1 MKKIIALS
9 ALILALLISLFMVSC
24 GSDTS
29 VTTDDTSVSST
40 DDTAPA
46 MADEVRILGLK
57 GPTGMGLATVINDA
71 SNDPDSRYNVTIM
84 NSPDLVR
91 AEVLLGKY
99 DIAALPTNVAAAL
112 YNSGK
117 ADFKIAA
124 VNTLGVLYILENGNT
139 VTDINS
145 LKGKTIY
152 ATGGGSTPEYILRH
166 VLSANGIDPDED
178 VTLDFSFAEHSEL
191 AAYVAGGAEIIAM
204 LPEPNVTTTLMNS
217 EQTRVALDITEEW
230 SKISDSDVM
239 QGCIV
244 VRSEF
249 AEEYPEQLAMFLDDY
264 RASIEYV
271 NEHPDEASVMIANA
285 EIIPSAEIA
294 RSAIERCN
302 IVYVEGSEMSEKLN
316 DFFGVLYEADPSS
329 IGGKLPDE
337 DIYLKR

>member
-1 MKKIIALS
+1 MKKIITLS
-9 ALILALLISLFMVSC
+9 ALIIALLLSLFFVSC
-24 GSDTS
+24 GSKNDTTD
-29 VTTDDTSVSST
+29 VTTGKNADDTS
-40 DDTAPA
+40 PA

-71 SNDPDSRYNVTIM
+71 GNDPDSRYKVTVM
-84 NSPDLVR
+84 NSPDLVK

-152 ATGGGSTPEYILRH
+152 ATGGGSTPEYILRYI
-166 VLSANGIDPDED
+166 LSENGIDPDKD
-178 VTLDFSFAEHSEL
+178 VTLDFSFTEHSEL
-191 AAYVAGGAEIIAM
+191 AAYIAGGANIIAM
-204 LPEPNVTTTLMNS
+204 LPEPNVTTTLMSNP
-217 EQTRVALDITEEW
+217 EIRVALDITEEW
-230 SKISDSDVM
+230 GKVSDSDVM

-249 AEEYPEQLAMFLDDY
+249 AEKYPEQLAMFLDDY

-285 EIIPSAEIA
+285 GIIPKAEIA
-294 RSAIERCN
+294 KSAIERCN
-302 IVYVEGSEMSEKLN
+302 IVYVEGTEMSDKLS
-316 DFFGVLYEADPSS
+316 DFFEVLYDADPSS
-329 IGGKLPDE
+329 VGGKLPDN
-337 DIYLKR
+337 DIFLRR